1 METKK
6 SGLEYTNQAI
16 QNQLNTAIVE
26 IKKRVSQNN
35 LVVEGDLSQLENL
48 NFQDATRSSKKKLA
62 KKIYYFLKAGTRRKM
77 NAMLAFISR
86 KFLASEKK
94 IIILPSLE
102 QQAIESARKEFKA
115 QLKIMLEKKEEY
127 KKLKQAYKEKGGV
140 YES

>member
-6 SGLEYTNQAI
+6 SGLDYNNQAI
-16 QNQLNTAIVE
+16 QNQLNTAIAE
-26 IKKRVSQNN
+26 IKKRVTENN
-35 LVVEGDLSQLENL
+35 LIVEGDLSKLENL

-86 KFLASEKK
+86 KFLSSEKK
-94 IIILPSLE
+94 IVILPSLE
-102 QQAIESARKEFKA
+102 QQAIEKARKDFKE

-127 KKLKQAYKEKGGV
+127 KKLKQSYKEKGGM
-140 YES
+140 YL

>member
-16 QNQLNTAIVE
+16 QNQLNTAIAE

>member
-16 QNQLNTAIVE
+16 QNQLNTAIAE

-77 NAMLAFISR
+77 NVMLAFISR

-94 IIILPSLE
+94 IVVLPSLE